1 MAWYSGITNAISYAT
16 DTVKRTVSNLL
27 STPVYSLKVGHVV
40 ALAGTAVAAYYLPS
54 LYQQVKDSYF
64 PEPVPVVEPP
74 SFIDQAVDFG
84 VEQLKETMDGL
95 YKTYNKMWYISVIS
109 TLTLLMSTLKN
120 TAWSLIDGTRLGDGL
135 VYVASL
141 NPFQFKKGAKALKQ
155 EQNLKLA
162 EALNSIAELSDGS
175 SVYVVMRDLDS
186 MGHTKPL
193 VIIYPKEKAKEL
205 FEPIAKLDIDPSIEK
220 EDLMDQSMDA
230 SSAPI
235 TEKGQVVA
243 FDNDEKL
250 KL

>member
-1 MAWYSGITNAISYAT
+1 MAWYSSITGAIS
-16 DTVKRTVSNLL
+16 TVASKVKSTVSNLL
-27 STPVYSLKVGHVV
+27 SIPVYSLKVGHVV
-40 ALAGTAVAAYYLPS
+40 ALAGTAVAVYYLPS

-64 PEPVPVVEPP
+64 PEPPPVVEPP

-84 VEQLKETMDGL
+84 VEQLKETIDGL
-95 YKTYNKMWYISVIS
+95 YKTYNKMWYVSVVS
-109 TLTLLMSTLKN
+109 TLTLLMT
-120 TAWSLIDGTRLGDGL
+120 TAKGAVWNLIDGTRLGDGL

-186 MGHTKPL
+186 MGHAKPL
-193 VIIYPKEKAKEL
+193 VIIYPKEKAKQL
-205 FEPIAKLDIDPSIEK
+205 FEPIAKLDIDPSIES
-220 EDLMDQSMDA
+220 EDLMDQSIDA

-235 TEKGQVVA
+235 TEKGQIVVK
-243 FDNDEKL
+243 DEKL
-250 KL
+250 KF